1 METDLIGIY
10 PVAQYIEDS
19 GCSKFKIYRGKSSTG
34 VTPIFQ
40 SDESKNNKEAVY
52 NFKKWATNSLQN
64 NANGNIYELK
74 VYSKDEGENYK
85 GAIQFSLIAQNL
97 GVLNG
102 ADNLNLSEERISK
115 AISEGIRLA
124 TLENELKQLKEDYED
139 LSKEIDEEDKEEK
152 PNQLIEALGKLAGLV
167 GVVIPKKND
176 SDIALSGVESD
187 EQQTQ
192 TKKLTKEQCVNI
204 NTAVQIL
211 FLADNNIDKS
221 LLKLA
226 DISQKNKSQFTF
238 LLNALNNM

>member
-19 GCSKFKIYRGKSSTG
+19 GCSKFKIYRGKSGTG

-102 ADNLNLSEERISK
+102 ADNSNLSEERISK

-124 TLENELKQLKEDYED
+124 TLENELKQLKKDYED
-139 LSKEIDEEDKEEK
+139 LNKEIDEEEKEEK

-167 GVVIPKKND
+167 GVVLPKNNND
-176 SDIALSGVESD
+176 VALSGVESD
-187 EQQTQ
+187 EQQTA
-192 TKKLTKEQCVNI
+192 TKKLTKEQSVNI

>member
-10 PVAQYIEDS
+10 PVAHYIEDS

-102 ADNLNLSEERISK
+102 DNSNLSEERISK

-124 TLENELKQLKEDYED
+124 TLENELKQLKQDYED
-139 LSKEIDEEDKEEK
+139 LNNEIDEEDKEEK

-167 GVVIPKKND
+167 GVVIPKKNE

-238 LLNALNNM
+238 LLNALKNM

>member
-102 ADNLNLSEERISK
+102 DNSNLSEERISK

-124 TLENELKQLKEDYED
+124 TLEHELKQLKQDYED
-139 LSKEIDEEDKEEK
+139 LNKEIDEEEKEEK

-167 GVVIPKKND
+167 GVVIPKND
-176 SDIALSGVESD
+176 SNIALSGVEND

-204 NTAVQIL
+204 NSAVQIL

>member
-102 ADNLNLSEERISK
+102 DNSNLSEERISK
-115 AISEGIRLA
+115 AISEGIKLA
-124 TLENELKQLKEDYED
+124 TLENELKQLKQDYED
-139 LSKEIDEEDKEEK
+139 LNNEIDEEEKEEK

-187 EQQTQ
+187 EQQTA

-204 NTAVQIL
+204 NTAVQLL

>member
-10 PVAQYIEDS
+10 PVAHYIEDS

-102 ADNLNLSEERISK
+102 DNSNLSEERISK

-124 TLENELKQLKEDYED
+124 TLENELKQLKQDYED
-139 LSKEIDEEDKEEK
+139 LNNEIDEEDKEEK

-167 GVVIPKKND
+167 GVVIPKKNE

>member
-102 ADNLNLSEERISK
+102 ADNSNLSEERISK
-115 AISEGIRLA
+115 AISEGVRLA
-124 TLENELKQLKEDYED
+124 TLEIELKQLKQDYED
-139 LSKEIDEEDKEEK
+139 LNKEIDEEDKEEK
-152 PNQLIEALGKLAGLV
+152 PNQLIDALGKLAGLI
-167 GVVIPKKND
+167 GVVIPKNNNEV
-176 SDIALSGVESD
+176 ALSGVENN
-187 EQQTQ
+187 EQTA

-204 NTAVQIL
+204 NSAVQIL

>member
-102 ADNLNLSEERISK
+102 DNSNLSEERISK

-124 TLENELKQLKEDYED
+124 TLEIELKQLKQDYED
-139 LSKEIDEEDKEEK
+139 LNKEIDEEDKEEK

-187 EQQTQ
+187 EQTQ